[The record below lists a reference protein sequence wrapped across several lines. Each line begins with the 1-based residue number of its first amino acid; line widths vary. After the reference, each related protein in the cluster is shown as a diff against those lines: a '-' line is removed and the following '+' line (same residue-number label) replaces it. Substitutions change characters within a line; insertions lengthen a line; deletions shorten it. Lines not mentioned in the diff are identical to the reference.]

1 MKIFSKAASLS
12 FASILLM
19 GATLSASG
27 GNPAVEGTS
36 KDGDSQAQA
45 EFQQFLQSAKRAN
58 RSPRIGKATITTR
71 CELDMVECLAV
82 SSADV
87 FACIMDFLTDGAMT
101 PVCVDLMEESGGV
114 CARMVVSCGLGAGT
128 PSTLPTTRLSLAGS
142 GIIQA
147 GTDVS
152 VQRNCTAPHRVKSIG
167 VQYTNFAAAGSP
179 LRYLVT
185 KLNMTCTDGTVLS
198 FGYNGT
204 QTNTFSCG
212 TGYATS
218 GLLLRTGAFVDAVGG
233 TCRKVSPYTNPPTTS
248 GGPYGNNNGGT
259 RNDRPCGSKQY
270 VVGAKVYMDGAAET
284 GRNLL
289 GIEVLCR

>member
-1 MKIFSKAASLS
+1 MKTFRKAATRS
-12 FASILLM
+12 FALILLL
-19 GATLSASG
+19 GATLNASG
-27 GNPAVEGTS
+27 GNAAVEGMS
-36 KDGDSQAQA
+36 KEADPQAQA
-45 EFQQFLQSAKRAN
+45 EFQKFLRSAKRAN
-58 RSPRIGKATITTR
+58 RSPIVGTAILQNCATDT
-71 CELDMVECLAV
+71 VECIAV
-82 SSADV
+82 GSADV
-87 FACIMDFLTDGAMT
+87 FACIMDFISAGAMT
-101 PVCVDLMEESGGV
+101 AVCVDLMIEEGGV

-128 PSTLPTTRLSLAGS
+128 PSTLPTTRLALAGS

-152 VQRNCTAPHRVKSIG
+152 VQRSCTAPHRVKSIG
-167 VQYTNFAAAGSP
+167 VQYTDFAAAGAP

-204 QTNTFSCG
+204 QANTFSCG
-212 TGYATS
+212 AGYATS

-233 TCRKVSPYTNPPTTS
+233 TCRKVSPYANPPTTS

>member
-1 MKIFSKAASLS
+1 MNIFSKAASLS

-19 GATLSASG
+19 GATLNASG
-27 GNPAVEGTS
+27 GNAAVEGTS
-36 KDGDSQAQA
+36 KDGDSQPQA

-58 RSPRIGKATITTR
+58 RSPRIGKAAITTR

-114 CARMVVSCGLGAGT
+114 CARMVVSCGLGVGT
-128 PSTLPTTRLSLAGS
+128 PSTLPTIRLARAGS

-147 GTDVS
+147 GIDVS
-152 VQRNCTAPHRVKSIG
+152 VQRNCTAPHRVKAIAP
-167 VQYTNFAAAGSP
+167 QYSNFAAPGSAP
-179 LRYLVT
+179 RYLIT
-185 KLNMTCTDGTVLS
+185 KINMTCTDGAVLS
-198 FGYNGT
+198 FGYSGA
-204 QTNTFSCG
+204 QTSTFTCAK
-212 TGYATS
+212 GYAMS
-218 GLLLRTGAFVDAVGG
+218 GVLLRTGNFIDAVGG

-248 GGPYGNNNGGT
+248 GGPYGGTTGGSRT
-259 RNDRPCGSKQY
+259 DRLCGSRH